1 MKKFISILCAL
12 TLIAS
17 FTTIAANAEKKG
29 ITELEL
35 NEGDKVKYTLKL
47 GDIEKPVLGCDFSVY
62 YDESAM
68 SIDSFADFTDSTN
81 EDDWECLVNTKADN
95 EIIGNWSI
103 IRGVDF
109 SKERNM
115 LTVNFTAK
123 KDTTT
128 NIRYFIRYLY
138 DENVFNAGKKQI
150 EKYTFKCDV
159 SVNGTPVI
167 ENGNPELETET
178 EQKQGT
184 FVNSPTGD
192 SADADTSIKGTVGNI
207 EERKKNYKDTNNESY
222 EVHPENKTNENTA
235 NDNNDDKQNENASG
249 SSSKTEDKTE
259 TSEKESTIKET
270 TPTENETTNETSA
283 ATTIAATATE
293 HISTPIEAQ
302 NGMKTSPLVWII
314 PCVIVL
320 VGGGGVGFYFWKKKK
335 M

>member
-1 MKKFISILCAL
+1 MKRFISILCAL

-17 FTTIAANAEKKG
+17 FATITANAEKKG
-29 ITELEL
+29 VTELKL

-62 YDESAM
+62 YDKSAM
-68 SIDSFADFTDSTN
+68 SIDSFADFTNSTN
-81 EDDWECLVNTKADN
+81 EDDWECLVNTEADN

-207 EERKKNYKDTNNESY
+207 EERKKNYKNTNNESY
-222 EVHPENKTNENTA
+222 EVHPENKTNENTV
-235 NDNNDDKQNENASG
+235 NDNNDDKPNENTSS
-249 SSSKTEDKTE
+249 SSSKAEDRTEA
-259 TSEKESTIKET
+259 SEKESTIKET

-283 ATTIAATATE
+283 ATTIATTDTE
-293 HISTPIEAQ
+293 HISTPIETQ

-320 VGGGGVGFYFWKKKK
+320 VGGGVGFYFWKKKK

>member
-1 MKKFISILCAL
+1 MKRFISILCVL

-29 ITELEL
+29 VTELKL

-47 GDIEKPVLGCDFSVY
+47 GDIENPVLGCDFSVY

-68 SIDSFADFTDSTN
+68 SIDSFADFTNSTN
-81 EDDWECLVNTKADN
+81 EDDWECLVNTTADN

-103 IRGVDF
+103 IKGVDF

-138 DENVFNAGKKQI
+138 DENVFNAGRKQI

-167 ENGNPELETET
+167 ENGNPELETKT
-178 EQKQGT
+178 KQKQGT

-207 EERKKNYKDTNNESY
+207 EERKKSYKDTNNESY

-235 NDNNDDKQNENASG
+235 NDDKPNENANS
-249 SSSKTEDKTE
+249 SSSKAEDKTE
-259 TSEKESTIKET
+259 VSEKESTIKET

-283 ATTIAATATE
+283 ATTIATTATE
-293 HISTPIEAQ
+293 HISTPTEAQ
-302 NGMKTSPLVWII
+302 SGMKTSPLVWII

-320 VGGGGVGFYFWKKKK
+320 VGGGVGFYFWKKKK
-335 M
+335 K

>member
-1 MKKFISILCAL
+1 
-12 TLIAS
+12 
-17 FTTIAANAEKKG
+17 
-29 ITELEL
+29 
-35 NEGDKVKYTLKL
+35 
-47 GDIEKPVLGCDFSVY
+47 
-62 YDESAM
+62 M
-68 SIDSFADFTDSTN
+68 SIDSFADFTNSTN
-81 EDDWECLVNTKADN
+81 EDDWECLVNTEADN

-207 EERKKNYKDTNNESY
+207 EERKKNYKNTNNESY
-222 EVHPENKTNENTA
+222 EVHPENKTNENTV
-235 NDNNDDKQNENASG
+235 NDNNDDKPNENTSS
-249 SSSKTEDKTE
+249 SSSKAEDRTEA
-259 TSEKESTIKET
+259 SEKESTIKET

-283 ATTIAATATE
+283 ATTIATTDTE
-293 HISTPIEAQ
+293 HISTPIETQ

-320 VGGGGVGFYFWKKKK
+320 VGGGVGFYFWKKKK

>member
-1 MKKFISILCAL
+1 MKRFISILCAL

-17 FTTIAANAEKKG
+17 FATITANAEKKG
-29 ITELEL
+29 VTELKL

-47 GDIEKPVLGCDFSVY
+47 GNIEKPVLGCDFSIY
-62 YDESAM
+62 YDKSTM
-68 SIDSFADFTDSTN
+68 SIDSFADFTNSTN
-81 EDDWECLVNTKADN
+81 EDDWECLVNTEADN

-207 EERKKNYKDTNNESY
+207 EERKKNYKNTNNESY
-222 EVHPENKTNENTA
+222 EVHPENKTNENTV
-235 NDNNDDKQNENASG
+235 NDNNDDKPNENTSS
-249 SSSKTEDKTE
+249 SSSKAEDRTEA
-259 TSEKESTIKET
+259 SEKESTIKET

-283 ATTIAATATE
+283 ATTIATTDTE
-293 HISTPIEAQ
+293 HISTPIETQ

-320 VGGGGVGFYFWKKKK
+320 VGGGVGFYFWKKKK

>member
-1 MKKFISILCAL
+1 MKRFISILCAL

-17 FTTIAANAEKKG
+17 FATIAANAEKKG
-29 ITELEL
+29 VTELKL

-47 GDIEKPVLGCDFSVY
+47 GDIERPVLGCDFSVY

-68 SIDSFADFTDSTN
+68 SIDSFADFTNSTN
-81 EDDWECLVNTKADN
+81 EDDWECLVNTTADN

-184 FVNSPTGD
+184 FVNSPTGN

-207 EERKKNYKDTNNESY
+207 EERKKNYKATNNESY

-235 NDNNDDKQNENASG
+235 NDNSDDKPNENTSS
-249 SSSKTEDKTE
+249 SSSKAEDKTE
-259 TSEKESTIKET
+259 ASEKESTIKET
-270 TPTENETTNETSA
+270 TPIKNETTNETSA
-283 ATTIAATATE
+283 ATTIATTATE
-293 HISTPIEAQ
+293 HVSTPTEAQ
-302 NGMKTSPLVWII
+302 SGMKTSPLIWII

-320 VGGGGVGFYFWKKKK
+320 VGGGVGFYFWKKKK
-335 M
+335 T